1 MLTEDLIKEKVSL
14 DSKIFVAY
22 SGGPDS
28 SALLHLLARINDTQE
43 LNLQAIHINH
53 NLSKK
58 SLMWENH
65 CKQVC
70 AKLKINLITES
81 IKVVSEGG
89 GIESA
94 SRRARYKIFENVLED
109 NDQILLAHHSDDVA
123 ETIFMRMLRGT
134 GVEGIEGPKQER
146 RIGNGKL
153 IRPFLSIPKTEIKSF
168 LKENKINFIEDDSN
182 QDNKFDR
189 NFLRNNIFP
198 ILEKRWK
205 GFPSRINS
213 MASIIGQRNSNYAKL
228 IHHEY
233 KDLIGNEIEIKKL
246 KEIPSSHVVDI
257 LRYSIKKSKV
267 AVPNTKIMKEI
278 IKTFLDSNPGTKSEV
293 SWSRSD
299 KEEAAGKIKYEK
311 GFLLISKK

>member
-109 NDQILLAHHSDDVA
+109 NDQMLLAHHSDDVA

-153 IRPFLSIPKTEIKSF
+153 IRPFLSIPKT
-168 LKENKINFIEDDSN
+168 
-182 QDNKFDR
+182 
-189 NFLRNNIFP
+189 
-198 ILEKRWK
+198 
-205 GFPSRINS
+205 
-213 MASIIGQRNSNYAKL
+213 
-228 IHHEY
+228 
-233 KDLIGNEIEIKKL
+233 
-246 KEIPSSHVVDI
+246 
-257 LRYSIKKSKV
+257 
-267 AVPNTKIMKEI
+267 
-278 IKTFLDSNPGTKSEV
+278 
-293 SWSRSD
+293 RS
-299 KEEAAGKIKYEK
+299 
-311 GFLLISKK
+311 

>member
-81 IKVVSEGG
+81 IKVVSDGG

-94 SRRARYKIFENVLED
+94 SRRARYKIFENVLE
-109 NDQILLAHHSDDVA
+109 
-123 ETIFMRMLRGT
+123 
-134 GVEGIEGPKQER
+134 
-146 RIGNGKL
+146 
-153 IRPFLSIPKTEIKSF
+153 
-168 LKENKINFIEDDSN
+168 
-182 QDNKFDR
+182 
-189 NFLRNNIFP
+189 
-198 ILEKRWK
+198 
-205 GFPSRINS
+205 
-213 MASIIGQRNSNYAKL
+213 
-228 IHHEY
+228 
-233 KDLIGNEIEIKKL
+233 
-246 KEIPSSHVVDI
+246 
-257 LRYSIKKSKV
+257 
-267 AVPNTKIMKEI
+267 
-278 IKTFLDSNPGTKSEV
+278 
-293 SWSRSD
+293 
-299 KEEAAGKIKYEK
+299 
-311 GFLLISKK
+311 

>member
-109 NDQILLAHHSDDVA
+109 NDQMLLAHHSDDVA

-153 IRPFLSIPKTEIKSF
+153 IRPFLSIKKVSGAPYTPKSIANRPSKSYI
-168 LKENKINFIEDDSN
+168 ENSN
-182 QDNKFDR
+182 
-189 NFLRNNIFP
+189 
-198 ILEKRWK
+198 
-205 GFPSRINS
+205 GFPSLS
-213 MASIIGQRNSNYAKL
+213 
-228 IHHEY
+228 
-233 KDLIGNEIEIKKL
+233 
-246 KEIPSSHVVDI
+246 
-257 LRYSIKKSKV
+257 
-267 AVPNTKIMKEI
+267 
-278 IKTFLDSNPGTKSEV
+278 
-293 SWSRSD
+293 SRSR
-299 KEEAAGKIKYEK
+299 A
-311 GFLLISKK
+311 FNLLSL

>member
-1 MLTEDLIKEKVSL
+1 LLTEDLIKDRVNL

-43 LNLQAIHINH
+43 LNIQAIHINH

-70 AKLKINLITES
+70 AKLKINLTTES
-81 IKVVSEGG
+81 IKVASEGG

-109 NDQILLAHHSDDVA
+109 NDQMLLAHHSDDVA

-134 GVEGIEGPKQER
+134 GIEGIEGPKQER
-146 RIGNGKL
+146 SLGSGKL
-153 IRPFLSIPKTEIKSF
+153 IRPLLSIPKAEILSF
-168 LKENKINFIEDDSN
+168 LEKNNINFIKDDSN

-189 NFLRNNIFP
+189 NLLRNNIFP
-198 ILEKRWK
+198 LLETRWN
-205 GFPSRINS
+205 GFPNRINN
-213 MASIIGQRNSNYAKL
+213 MASIIGERNSNYAKL
-228 IHHEY
+228 IYDEY

-246 KEIPSSHVVDI
+246 KEIPISHVGDI
-257 LRYSIKKSKV
+257 LRYSIKKSKI
-267 AVPNTKIMKEI
+267 ALPNTKIMKEI
-278 IKTFLDSNPGTKSEV
+278 IKTFLDSNPGPKSEV

-299 KEEAAGKIKYEK
+299 KEEAAGKIIYQK
-311 GFLLISKK
+311 GYLMISKK

>member
-109 NDQILLAHHSDDVA
+109 NDQMLLAHHSDDVA

-134 GVEGIEGPKQER
+134 GVEGIEGPKEER

-153 IRPFLSIPKTEIKSF
+153 IRPFLSIPKTEIQSF

-198 ILEKRWK
+198 LLEKRWK
-205 GFPSRINS
+205 GFPNRINS

-228 IHHEY
+228 VHREY
-233 KDLIGNEIEIKKL
+233 ED
-246 KEIPSSHVVDI
+246 
-257 LRYSIKKSKV
+257 
-267 AVPNTKIMKEI
+267 
-278 IKTFLDSNPGTKSEV
+278 
-293 SWSRSD
+293 
-299 KEEAAGKIKYEK
+299 
-311 GFLLISKK
+311 